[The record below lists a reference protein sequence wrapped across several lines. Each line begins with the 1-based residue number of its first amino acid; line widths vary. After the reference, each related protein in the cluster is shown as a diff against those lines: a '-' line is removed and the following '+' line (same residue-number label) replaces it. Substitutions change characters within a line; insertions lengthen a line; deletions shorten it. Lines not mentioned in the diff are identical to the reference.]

1 HRCIYKYLYQ
11 KHEDTHTTILKA
23 VAHALMKL
31 RRQLKHHTT
40 FLLLGAVS
48 VDIYIYIY
56 IYIYI
61 LINNVVIYI
70 TAIVSLWANQNQLYH
85 GII

>member
-1 HRCIYKYLYQ
+1 MVERMVEMVEWQNEKRQ
-11 KHEDTHTTILKA
+11 ATFR
-23 VAHALMKL
+23 ALIS
-31 RRQLKHHTT
+31 
-40 FLLLGAVS
+40 S